1 MDIAFTE
8 DKAKKDKNTAYY
20 NVTPIK
26 FCCVGATGVGKTSM
40 LTSMYHELDKGGV
53 SRFSIDTT
61 SELGRNTTERL
72 QKSKMQMLRQID
84 NTEPFSVVEESG
96 IASTR
101 NAAQIS
107 EFIGS
112 YEVYDD
118 SIIAKMFGKPKKS
131 FSFPFHFIDMPGEWY
146 EPKHAK
152 HPEAV
157 EHLRSSL
164 VSFIAVDTPAL
175 MENDAMCQES
185 NLVLSISEL
194 YKGATLDKLKQ
205 SKHSVIFVLSKC
217 EHLCK
222 TTEKVE
228 TMLKR
233 LDQSSTYGL
242 LIKRL
247 KDNGIPVYVTW
258 IQTLG
263 GLEFFQYK
271 SINEDADKMAT
282 FIKTGSYAPDNCAA
296 PLMLALKYGLKHAID
311 TINTIIS
318 DSYLQKFLNA
328 MGWTNKTLAIK
339 AAESLVAQLGNAPK
353 YKYKKL

>member
-8 DKAKKDKNTAYY
+8 DKTKKDKNTAYY

-40 LTSMYHELDKGGV
+40 LTSMYHELDIGGV

-61 SELGRNTTERL
+61 SELGRNTTARL
-72 QKSKMQMLRQID
+72 QKSKEQMLRQID
-84 NTEPFSVVEESG
+84 NTKIFSVVEESG
-96 IASTR
+96 IVSTK

-112 YEVYDD
+112 YEVYDN
-118 SIIAKMFGKPKKS
+118 SIWAKMFGKPKKS

-146 EPKHAK
+146 EPKHAG
-152 HPEAV
+152 HPKAV

-175 MENDAMCQES
+175 MENDALCQKS

-222 TTEKVE
+222 TPEKVE

-271 SINEDADKMAT
+271 SMNEGADKMAT

-296 PLMLALKYGLKHAID
+296 PLMLALKYGLEHAID
-311 TINTIIS
+311 TINTIIA
-318 DSYLQKFLNA
+318 DNYLQKFLQA
-328 MGWTNKTLAIK
+328 MRWTNKTLAIK